1 MWATKTKRFFIQAG
15 KKWKS
20 DNASTLAAALAYYT
34 LFSLAP
40 LLLIVIAMAGILF
53 GREAAEGRIIGQ
65 VQGVLG
71 YDGAVFIQD
80 LVRNVRHSSN
90 NIIASVIGVGV
101 LVVGATGIFSQLQT
115 SLDTMWNAP
124 ERKTHALLKLLKQK
138 TLSFGMVL
146 VVGLLLTISLLA
158 STILAAFSPYLN
170 ELVPGSVWVFRLGEA
185 LLSFSIITF
194 LFSCMFA
201 FLPNVH
207 IRMRHAFVG
216 GFITACL
223 FMLGK
228 YALSWYLAS
237 SAITSSY
244 GAAGSV
250 VLILLWVYYSSIIF
264 YFGAACTYVYV
275 GTQKQRGEART

>member
-1 MWATKTKRFFIQAG
+1 MRTIFLKEIKTFFIQAG

-20 DNASTLAAALAYYT
+20 DNSSTLAAALAYYT

-53 GREAAEGRIIGQ
+53 GREAAEGKIIEQ
-65 VQGVLG
+65 VQGILG
-71 YDGAVFIQD
+71 QDGAVFVQD
-80 LVRNVRHSSN
+80 LIRNVRHSSN
-90 NIIASVIGVGV
+90 NVIASIVGIVV
-101 LVVGATGIFSQLQT
+101 LMLGATGIFSQLRS
-115 SLDTMWNAP
+115 SLDTIWNAP
-124 ERKTHALLKLLKQK
+124 RRKTHALIKLLKEK

-146 VVGLLLTISLLA
+146 VVGLLLIISLLA

-170 ELVPGSVWVFRLGEA
+170 NLIPGSLWVFQLGEV
-185 LLSFSIITF
+185 LLSFAIITT

-207 IRMRHAFVG
+207 IRISDAFVG

-223 FMLGK
+223 FMIGK
-228 YALSWYLAS
+228 YGLSWYLAS
-237 SAITSSY
+237 RAVASSY

-264 YFGAACTYVYV
+264 YFGAACTYVYA
-275 GTQKQRGEART
+275 GSKK

>member
-1 MWATKTKRFFIQAG
+1 MYRKVKKFFIEAS

-20 DNASTLAAALAYYT
+20 DNSTTLAAALAYYT

-53 GREAAEGRIIGQ
+53 GQEAAEGKIIGQ

-71 YDGAVFIQD
+71 LDGAMFVQD

-90 NIIASVIGVGV
+90 NIIASVIGIAV
-101 LVVGATGIFSQLQT
+101 LMLGATGIFSQLQS
-115 SLDTMWNAP
+115 SLDTIWNAP
-124 ERKTHALLKLLKQK
+124 RRKTHAVVKLVREKL
-138 TLSFGMVL
+138 LSFGMVL
-146 VVGLLLTISLLA
+146 VVGLLLIISLLA
-158 STILAAFSPYLN
+158 STVLAAFSPYIN
-170 ELVPGSVWVFRLGEA
+170 ELVPGSLWVFQLGEA
-185 LLSFSIITF
+185 LLSLAIITF
-194 LFSCMFA
+194 LFSLMFA
-201 FLPNVH
+201 FLPNVN
-207 IRMRHAFVG
+207 IRLRDAFVG

-223 FMLGK
+223 FVLGK
-228 YALSWYLAS
+228 YGLGWYLAS
-237 SAITSSY
+237 RAVASSY

-275 GTQKQRGEART
+275 RSQKQLGGARV

>member
-1 MWATKTKRFFIQAG
+1 MSMKILREIKNFLIQAG

-20 DNASTLAAALAYYT
+20 DNSSTLAAALAYYA

-53 GREAAEGRIIGQ
+53 GREAAEGKIIGQ

-71 YDGAVFIQD
+71 QDGAVFVQD
-80 LVRNVRHSSN
+80 LIRNVRHSSS
-90 NIIASVIGVGV
+90 NIIASVIGIVI
-101 LVVGATGIFSQLQT
+101 LMLGATGIFSQLQS
-115 SLDTMWNAP
+115 SLDTIWNAP
-124 ERKTHALLKLLKQK
+124 RRKTHALVKILKEK
-138 TLSFGMVL
+138 TLSLGMVL
-146 VVGLLLTISLLA
+146 VVGLLLIISLLA

-170 ELVPGSVWVFRLGEA
+170 DLIPGSLWVFQLGEV
-185 LLSFSIITF
+185 LLSFAIITT
-194 LFSCMFA
+194 LFSFMFA

-207 IRMRHAFVG
+207 IRIRDAFVG

-228 YALSWYLAS
+228 YGLSWYLAS
-237 SAITSSY
+237 RAVASSY

-275 GTQKQRGEART
+275 GAKK